1 MNLLGNDWNN
11 AVAPFF
17 DTKALSAVVALAEED
32 ARLRTVY
39 PPRSQWFR
47 AFSETPFSA
56 VRAVILGQD
65 PYHGPGQA
73 NGLAFSVNPGV
84 KIPPSLRNIL
94 KELQSDC
101 GITPPDSGD
110 LTAWAENGVLLLN
123 TVLTVREAQ
132 PGSHRKLGW
141 EQFTDAVLDAL
152 NQKEGP
158 VAFLLWGNDARRK
171 AERLTNPRHLVLEA
185 AHPSPLSASHGFFG
199 CRHFSK
205 ATQFLA
211 KAGIPLDWNLSST
224 QKEEL

>member
-1 MNLLGNDWNN
+1 MNLLGNDWND

-17 DTKALSAVVALAEED
+17 DIQKLSSIIACAEED
-32 ARLRTVY
+32 ARLHTVY
-39 PPRSQWFR
+39 PPRGQWLR
-47 AFSETPFSA
+47 AFAETTFSS
-56 VRAVILGQD
+56 VKAVILGQD

-84 KIPPSLRNIL
+84 KIPPSLRNIF

-101 GITPPDSGD
+101 GISPPESGD
-110 LTAWAENGVLLLN
+110 LTAWAKNGVLLLN
-123 TVLTVREAQ
+123 AVLTVREAS

-152 NQKEGP
+152 NQKEEP
-158 VAFLLWGNDARRK
+158 VVFLLWGNDARRK

-185 AHPSPLSASHGFFG
+185 AHPSPLSASRGFFG

-205 ATQFLA
+205 TAQFLA
-211 KAGIPLDWNLSST
+211 KAGIPLDWNLSPT